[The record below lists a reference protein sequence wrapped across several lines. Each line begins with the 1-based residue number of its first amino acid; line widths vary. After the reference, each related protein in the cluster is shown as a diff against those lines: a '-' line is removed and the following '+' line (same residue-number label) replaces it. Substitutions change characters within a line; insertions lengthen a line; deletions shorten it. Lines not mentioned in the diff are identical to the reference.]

1 MNLWGIRRK
10 TCKLQLRYLDINLLR
25 TDSPLFTILYNFS
38 LWAFSVILSQS
49 FGLLSLLSS
58 LAPPSLLSSHHHHH
72 HHHLTISFYSLLPL
86 VVWCSFLL
94 FLHLFVPNSQVLR
107 SRQSHERRTSWI
119 SKKNF
124 IANKVLDLE
133 NLSNL
138 ENRILKSCQS
148 NYPALLIPNIIK
160 PYILSLF
167 ITFCP
172 RLNSGIFQWPWFLL

>member
-1 MNLWGIRRK
+1 MGFLCDIVSKLWVAAISSF
-10 TCKLQLRYLDINLLR
+10 ISFHLLFSVL
-25 TDSPLFTILYNFS
+25 TIITTIL
-38 LWAFSVILSQS
+38 QS
-49 FGLLSLLSS
+49 
-58 LAPPSLLSSHHHHH
+58 PS
-72 HHHLTISFYSLLPL
+72 I
-86 VVWCSFLL
+86 VSFLYLAGAHVFFFSICL
-94 FLHLFVPNSQVLR
+94 FIPNSQVLR

-148 NYPALLIPNIIK
+148 NYSALLIPNIIK
-160 PYILSLF
+160 PCILSLF

-172 RLNSGIFQWPWFLL
+172 PQNCGMYFSVALIPLVMVSLPAPCS